1 MALNVWQLPFEK
13 EKALLKLQIAIKTR
27 DAIKAEYERELERGL
42 NPKSKVTITK
52 CINEQT
58 LFKNIYNCF
67 KIEAPV
73 IYDSKPFELLGTRE
87 DIITKTNEEILNVNV

>member
-1 MALNVWQLPFEK
+1 MEYK
-13 EKALLKLQIAIKTR
+13 EDIFTP
-27 DAIKAEYERELERGL
+27 LEPIPR
-42 NPKSKVTITK
+42 V
-52 CINEQT
+52 
-58 LFKNIYNCF
+58 F

>member
-1 MALNVWQLPFEK
+1 MVYK
-13 EKALLKLQIAIKTR
+13 EDIFILLEPIPR
-27 DAIKAEYERELERGL
+27 
-42 NPKSKVTITK
+42 V
-52 CINEQT
+52 
-58 LFKNIYNCF
+58 

>member
-1 MALNVWQLPFEK
+1 MGVHK
-13 EKALLKLQIAIKTR
+13 LLKNIE
-27 DAIKAEYERELERGL
+27 DG
-42 NPKSKVTITK
+42 KSG
-52 CINEQT
+52 
-58 LFKNIYNCF
+58 KNIGISMGLPDVDKVLYGIQRKYIYTIGADTSGF